1 MDKKIALSIIVSALI
16 LSGALL
22 YKGSER
28 RRAITP
34 PAPAVAMVSG
44 DRQIIEITARGGY
57 TPRLIKAKA
66 GLTTVIR
73 IKTQNTYDCSAALVL
88 PKLNYQKFLEANG
101 VEEITL
107 QPEQA
112 QGSFNGLCSMG
123 MYSFR
128 VDFE

>member
-22 YKGSER
+22 YKGSDR
-28 RRAITP
+28 RRDATP
-34 PAPAVAMVSG
+34 PAPAVATISG